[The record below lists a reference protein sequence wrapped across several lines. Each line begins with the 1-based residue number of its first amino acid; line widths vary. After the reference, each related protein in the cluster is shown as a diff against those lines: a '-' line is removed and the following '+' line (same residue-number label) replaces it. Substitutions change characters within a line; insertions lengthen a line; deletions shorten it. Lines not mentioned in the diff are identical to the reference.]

1 RGNSMQHGRD
11 MSALSSEEI
20 EVTIGGARAGPCDRT
35 RRPAFGGVGTTG
47 VHDLCGTKSVDC
59 KGVTCGQTTCDAS
72 CGADPTPA
80 SGCTLVI
87 HRTVRKPPRGGGGS
101 VNR

>member
-1 RGNSMQHGRD
+1 MRKSVFLVPI
-11 MSALSSEEI
+11 AL
-20 EVTIGGARAGPCDRT
+20 VLLTGVAWGAT
-35 RRPAFGGVGTTG
+35 KITVGTTG
-47 VHDLCGTKSVDC
+47 VHDLCGAKSLDC

-72 CGADPTPA
+72 CGTNPTPA

-87 HRTVRKPPRGGGGS
+87 HRTVGKPPRHTGGGGS